1 MESAKLRAVRRFFV
15 WHLPL
20 AIAVAAAAVFAG
32 GFYSFLTGNIGEHVA
47 PVTRRIERPVA
58 VSSTIQPLVLG
69 DSLARGAG
77 DETGLG
83 IGGRL
88 VEELKRRGVKD
99 VKPPVNIAINGAVTT
114 ELARQ
119 LQSRNVQTLIGEAN
133 VIIVSIGGNDLWSAP
148 TGLRGSGRKNP
159 EKLMNETLARV
170 DGIIHT
176 VRAANPRARIF
187 LIGLYNPFTNA
198 PVGPF
203 LTVAVN
209 RWNAM
214 ELTRFASDPN
224 LTVVQTSDIFSHRAR
239 LSLDNFHPNDEG
251 YALIARRIADSL

>member
-1 MESAKLRAVRRFFV
+1 LRAVRRFFV

-20 AIAVAAAAVFAG
+20 AIAVVAAAVFAA
-32 GFYSFLTGNIGEHVA
+32 GFYSFLSGNTGEPVA
-47 PVTRRIERPVA
+47 AVTRRIERPA
-58 VSSTIQPLVLG
+58 SRSSTVTPLVIG

-88 VEELKRRGVKD
+88 VDELKKRGIPVAKA
-99 VKPPVNIAINGAVTT
+99 PVNIAINGAVTT

-119 LQSRNVQTLIGEAN
+119 LQSRNVQTLIAESN
-133 VIIVSIGGNDLWSAP
+133 VIVISIGGNDLWS
-148 TGLRGSGRKNP
+148 TTVGLRGSGRKNP
-159 EKLMNETLARV
+159 EKLMNDTLSRV
-170 DGIIHT
+170 TSIVSV

-187 LIGLYNPFTNA
+187 LIGLYNPFASA
-198 PVGPF
+198 PFGAF
-203 LTVAVN
+203 LTTAVN

-214 ELTRFASDPN
+214 EITRFASDPN